1 MGMNRYLTYWHASCV
16 VCVGSGNIIINLT
29 EYVVKNEIQYFANC
43 NLIYNSSINVL
54 GSLSRREITL
64 CTGGAI

>member
-1 MGMNRYLTYWHASCV
+1 MQVA
-16 VCVGSGNIIINLT
+16 VCVGSGIIIINLT
-29 EYVVKNEIQYFANC
+29 EYVVENAIQYFQYFANC